1 MHTKGRLFVSFSI
14 LILGLSGFSPAY
26 AYHQKSSIDIV
37 SNRVNNSSKLLHDT
51 KKFHQYSLSKYDKT
65 IEEMIKE
72 DFDNGNENFKS
83 GRYQLALNN
92 YDRAIDG
99 LKIMYSSN
107 ASYHPQERRLIISNL
122 ISSYENRSLTH
133 LKLYSA
139 YSTYHKEY
147 ALKDLGEV
155 VGLYGELGD
164 QANAFDTVQKIRSL
178 GGNEEANK
186 YKY

>member
-26 AYHQKSSIDIV
+26 AYQQESSIDVV

-51 KKFHQYSLSKYDKT
+51 KNPHQYSLSKYDKT

-72 DFDNGNENFKS
+72 DFDKGNENFKS

-92 YDRAIDG
+92 YNQAIDG
-99 LKIMYSSN
+99 LKIMYRSN
-107 ASYHPQERRLIISNL
+107 ASYHPQERQLIISNL

-139 YSTYHKEY
+139 YSTYHKDL

-155 VGLYGELGD
+155 VKYYGELGD
-164 QANAFDTVQKIRSL
+164 RVRAFETVQEIRRI

-186 YKY
+186 YTY